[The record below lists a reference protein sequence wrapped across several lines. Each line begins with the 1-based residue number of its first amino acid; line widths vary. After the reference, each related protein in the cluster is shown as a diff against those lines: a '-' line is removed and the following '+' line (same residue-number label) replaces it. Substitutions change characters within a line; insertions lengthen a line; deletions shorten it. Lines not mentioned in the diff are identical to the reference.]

1 MRRIPNRNTAALLHN
16 NIRNGQLLHR
26 GCTVWFTVKPPR
38 IQIITPQLVLLFEL
52 HHQSARVLHRGTY
65 WDYATTCA
73 APTYDTEAP
82 AYYTTK
88 AVEYYTRAPKYD
100 RNQSSELLRYFF
112 TAAPKFRINFA
123 SNSGTAKSEGELLI
137 TVIMWNMY

>member
-16 NIRNGQLLHR
+16 NIRKDQLLHR
-26 GCTVWFTVKPPR
+26 
-38 IQIITPQLVLLFEL
+38 
-52 HHQSARVLHRGTY
+52 
-65 WDYATTCA
+65 DYATTCA

-88 AVEYYTRAPKYD
+88 AVEYYTGTPKYD

-123 SNSGTAKSEGELLI
+123 SNSGTAKSEDEFYCNRVELNSKGVAFVRVHRVVKFDI
-137 TVIMWNMY
+137 VVPSPTTSDYCHRW